1 MDESR
6 LEKKIH
12 GTEGFPFQIYP
23 MRGSTDGDV
32 VPYHWHPELEII
44 RVMAGEV
51 GLTIADKQ
59 YIGRTNDLFFVA
71 SAELHEIRSGRGG
84 QFRSFVFPADF
95 LQFRRADQAQTDL
108 LSPLEAGSL
117 WFPTELRADEAG
129 NPALIALL
137 NGILEACANP
147 LSGYELKVKALLL
160 LLLSEAMQSG
170 LLQTMDRTPR
180 DYKTQLLR
188 EIVAYLDKNCTEP
201 LRLSEVAQHFG
212 MSPQYFCTFFKSH
225 LGRSFVQHVNFLRIE
240 RASRLLRETDQPI
253 MDIGFSVGF
262 ENFSYFIKRFR
273 TVFGC
278 TPSAYRRGDA
288 TGGEDACGA
297 PAEA

>member
-1 MDESR
+1 MDDSR

-44 RVMAGEV
+44 RIIAGEV
-51 GLTIADKQ
+51 GLTIADNQ
-59 YIGRTNDLFFVA
+59 YTGRIGDLFFVA

-108 LSPLEAGSL
+108 LSPLEEGNL
-117 WFPTELRADEAG
+117 WFRRELRAGEPG
-129 NPALIALL
+129 NEELL
-137 NGILEACANP
+137 RILDGVLRACGEQCA
-147 LSGYELKVKALLL
+147 GYELEVKARLL
-160 LLLSEAMQSG
+160 LLLSEGTRSG
-170 LLQTMDRTPR
+170 LLRKVDRPKR
-180 DYKTQLLR
+180 DYRTQLLR
-188 EIVAYLDKNCTEP
+188 EIVAYLDENCTEQ
-201 LRLSEVAQHFG
+201 LRLPEVAQHFG
-212 MSPQYFCTFFKSH
+212 MSPQYFCAFFKSH

-253 MDIGFSVGF
+253 MEIGFTVGF

-273 TVFGC
+273 AVFGC
-278 TPSAYRRGDA
+278 TPSTYRKS
-288 TGGEDACGA
+288 GA
-297 PAEA
+297 PSR